1 MKSREDLETNEQEI
15 STKRKHS
22 SNSSNNSI
30 SQQDLEGEDEDDFDL
45 TLSLSFGPLRSKKKT
60 ALKTLQNH
68 IYHCR
73 CHHLLIVL
81 FYSLQEQKV
90 VTIFNAPNYC
100 YRCGNMASIL
110 EVDDCKGHTFIQF
123 EPAPRRGE
131 PDVTRR
137 TPDYFL

>member
-60 ALKTLQNH
+60 ALKTIQNH
-68 IYHCR
+68 SYHCR
-73 CHHLLIVL
+73 CHHLNKRWSLSLMHPTIATAVGTWLL
-81 FYSLQEQKV
+81 FWKLM
-90 VTIFNAPNYC
+90 TA
-100 YRCGNMASIL
+100 R
-110 EVDDCKGHTFIQF
+110 F